1 MSDKQ
6 ILYEIYFTSHGKE
19 YPIKN
24 YLYSFHMFRD
34 DVVSLNRDK
43 IENTLRHLKSA
54 YACDDM
60 AFEIREVLPT
70 TN

>member
-1 MSDKQ
+1 
-6 ILYEIYFTSHGKE
+6 
-19 YPIKN
+19 
-24 YLYSFHMFRD
+24 MFRD